1 VADDPL
7 VSSSIAME
15 NHPFIGDFTVIF
27 LLTSLKPLGASMI
40 LTGMGFVE
48 LFDRLTTQTS

>member
-1 VADDPL
+1 M
-7 VSSSIAME
+7 SSSIAME